1 MVSPIIYPMNAYKY
15 IAFISYQRKDEEWA
29 KWLHH
34 QLEYY
39 RLPVNLGEDDSS
51 AINSLRP
58 IFLDEAELAGGNL
71 SESIEEALSQSRYLI
86 VLCSPNS
93 AKSVWVN
100 KEVQSFIDQG
110 KVQNIIP
117 VIIEGCP
124 YSENMEEECF
134 VPALHDMKGSDKELL
149 GINAKFGR
157 EIASVK
163 VVAQMIGVGFDT
175 LWNRYEREK
184 EDERQRQLEEK
195 RRLQRVE
202 SRYLAEKGFKIL
214 QEGNNNLA
222 RRIAIHALPENL
234 LSTDD
239 RPFVG
244 TAGEL
249 LLRAFQKD
257 NTIIKFTS
265 AAYYATYSPDGK
277 IIATGGLDHGL
288 QIWDAYTVQRIK
300 KIGSETIG
308 CICFSPDGQKV
319 ACAEWEGLAIYDLN
333 GDYWAKKT
341 RGVRGMRWKDCVE
354 YSSDGKYIAST
365 CCDTHEIILWD
376 AASLEEVRRFTGHT
390 DRIKCLNFT
399 RSGKTLVSGG
409 KDETIRY
416 WNVET
421 GECIEYVDGFNTTVL
436 SVCFNSDATKLLVG
450 LESGNVLL
458 IDTDNSSI
466 LRKFSDHYGAVRSVR
481 FSPDEKMLVSA
492 SEDNR
497 AVVREIDPNL
507 FGPHLSPQKIEHEN
521 FVCYAEI
528 SKDGKHVISAS
539 SDDSVKISE
548 IITKEPD
555 NLRFRYIKTDNIVHC
570 YTHNSRQIYIAGKIQ
585 DEKSE
590 IIIRRWDLRS
600 NAVTEKT
607 IQSDRRIGKILIT
620 DDGRYLILAMYDKR
634 IILMDA
640 KKMKILN
647 ETTIDRLHP
656 QSTHLCNKNKEIIA
670 ITDYGFVYFLDL
682 ETLKNVRSPYKIDDD
697 LKVNA
702 RITFDKSER
711 LLICAESSI
720 VVHDL
725 HERIGKTLFYTDCT
739 VGVDISSDSKTLAV
753 SDNQKIILWDMHHHK
768 RIKELN
774 GHQYI
779 VRACRFSPDGNYLLT
794 CDKDTIKLWDVKSG
808 ECFNNF
814 NHHEAR
820 LKSIDFSPD
829 GKKCISTDEKGYIKL
844 WDFIPLQS
852 VINVTRKRFAG
863 CDFTDEEKA
872 LLAID

>member
-1 MVSPIIYPMNAYKY
+1 MNAYKY
-15 IAFISYQRKDEEWA
+15 VAFISYQRKDEEWA

-58 IFLDEAELAGGNL
+58 IFLDEVELAGGNL

-86 VLCSPNS
+86 LLCSPNS
-93 AKSVWVN
+93 AKSIWVN
-100 KEVQSFIDQG
+100 KEVQYFIEHDRI
-110 KVQNIIP
+110 QNIIP
-117 VIIEGCP
+117 VIIDGCP
-124 YSENMEEECF
+124 YSENVDEECF
-134 VPALHDMKGSDKELL
+134 VPALYDLKGSDNELL

-163 VVAQMIGVGFDT
+163 IVAQIVGVGFDT

-202 SRYLAEKGFKIL
+202 SRYLAEKGLKIL

-222 RRIAIHALPENL
+222 RRIAIHALPKNL

-257 NTIIKFTS
+257 NTIIKFIG
-265 AAYYATYSPDGK
+265 AAYYATYSPDGRL
-277 IIATGGLDHGL
+277 IACGGLGQGL
-288 QIWDAYTVQRIK
+288 QIWNAITGQKIK
-300 KIGSETIG
+300 RIGSETIG

-341 RGVRGMRWKDCVE
+341 RSVRGMRWKDCVE
-354 YSSDGKYIAST
+354 YSCDGKYIAST

-376 AASLEEVRRFTGHT
+376 AETLEEVRRFTGHT
-390 DRIKCLNFT
+390 DRIKCLNFSP
-399 RSGKTLVSGG
+399 SGKTLVSGG

-421 GECIEYVDGFNTTVL
+421 GECIEYVDGFNTTVF
-436 SVCFNSDATKLLVG
+436 SVRFNSDATKLLVG
-450 LESGNVLL
+450 LGSGDIVL
-458 IDTDNSSI
+458 IDTNNASI
-466 LRKFSDHYGAVRSVR
+466 LRKISAHNRAVRSVR
-481 FSPDEKMLVSA
+481 FSPDEERIISA
-492 SEDNR
+492 SEDNT
-497 AVVREIDPNL
+497 AVVTKLEQDFFKPL
-507 FGPHLSPQKIEHEN
+507 VMPQTIEHDN
-521 FVCYAEI
+521 IVCYAEI

-539 SDDSVKISE
+539 SDYSIKISE

-620 DDGRYLILAMYDKR
+620 DDGRYLILAMYDNR

-670 ITDYGFVYFLDL
+670 ITDYGFVYFLGL

-702 RITFDKSER
+702 KITFDKSEK
-711 LLICAESSI
+711 LLICAGGGI
-720 VVHDL
+720 AVHDL
-725 HERIGKTLFYTDCT
+725 HERIGKTLFYTDFT
-739 VGVDISSDSKTLAV
+739 AAVDISSDSKTLAV
-753 SDNQKIILWDMHHHK
+753 SNNQKIILWDMHHHK
-768 RIKELN
+768 CIKELK

-794 CDKDTIKLWDVKSG
+794 CDKDTIRLWDVKSG

-814 NHHEAR
+814 NHHEAS

-844 WDFIPLQS
+844 WDFIPLQC
-852 VINVTRKRFAG
+852 VIDVTRKRFAG
-863 CDFTDEEKA
+863 CDFTDEERA
-872 LLAID
+872 LLALD